1 MKKPEE
7 DTSEIKEKAI
17 IYNKPKNEY
26 EERVNRAAISPALKD
41 PSLILGRG
49 KRFVFT

>member
-26 EERVNRAAISPALKD
+26 EERVNQAAISLALKD

-49 KRFVFT
+49 KLFVFT

>member
-1 MKKPEE
+1 MKKAEE

-17 IYNKPKNEY
+17 INNKPKNEY
-26 EERVNRAAISPALKD
+26 EERVNQATISLALKD

-49 KRFVFT
+49 KLFVFT